1 MPSSLKVP
9 ESGLILES
17 SAASGNPVPPQA
29 FCINLSD
36 HVLEDMIK
44 CVQGGEDLQLSL
56 GSSPTLLYGSSSH
69 TLSPIS
75 ATFSH
80 DLFLT
85 KPFESTKRATR
96 LPQTSS
102 LWKKLPGSEAP
113 KKGEQAKAKGAPS
126 TSSSGMD
133 SDIENLQNSIAAATA
148 SKKQSKVMDRP
159 LPGTN
164 KKATGKTAKSKLLS
178 SMASY
183 GNGGGKSSP
192 SGSPALV
199 AVSSPSINPVYAS
212 SQQIVEK
219 SKEQRSMIVH
229 ELAVQ
234 ERPADYLESLW
245 EGKDEDFK
253 PALEKVAQFEPDT
266 QMWALRKNYWRELDV
281 WKYEYDT
288 QDTRQKAIDNAIRQF
303 DKMRLATT
311 ETEWQKLL
319 PREERGKGKILS
331 KLQAN
336 IAKASAAPPPKIKV
350 SDATSDNGDEDV
362 LKMKGGETMSRSSS
376 NPLPPKP
383 KKAADSQVKRL
394 LSTNKK
400 PATPKAAPTKAKE
413 KAAPA
418 SKNGRVLSAE
428 FVTNSDSDSESSEDK
443 PMASIVASKPRPAPA
458 AAPAP
463 KRRVEHALPPK
474 PKIAVPKAKARP
486 VEKPVE
492 RTVERSIERPK
503 EKSPHPPRETV
514 KAAKP
519 QPPKRQREEEADDS
533 SSSSGAPLAKRA
545 KPKAPI
551 KAPVSLKQRPAEV
564 SHASSRNS
572 SGVSLKSKNTSPAKS
587 SPLASSPPTN
597 ASDLEHSAPPKKRK
611 AMESSDSNESART
624 KQAPKR
630 QRGLSPDLVSKA
642 ARFKVFYEKYE
653 ALHWEIADMRNP
665 PEDKMADLLD
675 MRQRLKT
682 LKIEIYKE
690 CPPPNSVPSSA
701 PIAVA

>member
-1 MPSSLKVP
+1 MTREKERPTMPSLKVP
-9 ESGLILES
+9 ETGLILES

-29 FCINLSD
+29 FTINLSD
-36 HVLEDMIK
+36 NVLEDMIK
-44 CVQGGEDLQLSL
+44 CVQSGEDLQLAL
-56 GSSPTLLYGSSSH
+56 GSSPMLLYGSSSH
-69 TLSPIS
+69 TLSPIRDP
-75 ATFSH
+75 FSH

-102 LWKKLPGSEAP
+102 LWKKLPGPDVP
-113 KKGEQAKAKGAPS
+113 KKTEQVKAKGAPS

-148 SKKQSKVMDRP
+148 SKKQSRVMDRLAP
-159 LPGTN
+159 ANN

-199 AVSSPSINPVYAS
+199 AVSSPSTNPVFSS
-212 SQQIVEK
+212 SQQVVEK
-219 SKEQRSMIVH
+219 FKEQRSMIVH

-234 ERPADYLESLW
+234 ERPYDYLESLW
-245 EGKDEDFK
+245 EGKEEDFR

-281 WKYEYDT
+281 WKYDYDT

-311 ETEWQKLL
+311 EIEWQKLL

-336 IAKASAAPPPKIKV
+336 IAKASSAAPPPKIKV

-362 LKMKGGETMSRSSS
+362 LKTKGGETMSRSSS
-376 NPLPPKP
+376 NPLPAKP

-400 PATPKAAPTKAKE
+400 AITPKAAPSKTKE
-413 KAAPA
+413 RAPA
-418 SKNGRVLSAE
+418 SSKNGRVLSAE

-443 PMASIVASKPRPAPA
+443 PMATIVASKARPTPSATPVLKKKAEAPA
-458 AAPAP
+458 
-463 KRRVEHALPPK
+463 PK
-474 PKIAVPKAKARP
+474 PKIAVPKPKPRPVDKPAERP
-486 VEKPVE
+486 VE
-492 RTVERSIERPK
+492 RSTERPRD
-503 EKSPHPPRETV
+503 KSPQPRREAV
-514 KAAKP
+514 KTAKS
-519 QPPKRQREEEADDS
+519 QPPKREREEEADDS

-551 KAPVSLKQRPAEV
+551 KAPVSLKQRPADV
-564 SHASSRNS
+564 SLASSRNS
-572 SGVSLKSKNTSPAKS
+572 SGVSYKSKNTSPAKS

-597 ASDLEHSAPPKKRK
+597 ASELEHSAPPKKRK
-611 AMESSDSNESART
+611 VMESSDSTESART
-624 KQAPKR
+624 KPAPKR
-630 QRGLSPDLVSKA
+630 QRGLSPDLVTKA
-642 ARFKVFYEKYE
+642 ARFKAFYEKYE
-653 ALHWEIADMRNP
+653 TLHWEIADMRNP
-665 PEDKMADLLD
+665 PQEKMHDLLE
-675 MRQRLKT
+675 MRERLKT
-682 LKIEIYKE
+682 MKTEIYKE
-690 CPPPNSVPSSA
+690 CPPA
-701 PIAVA
+701 IAVA

>member
-1 MPSSLKVP
+1 MPSLKVP
-9 ESGLILES
+9 DTGLILES

-29 FCINLSD
+29 FTINLSD
-36 HVLEDMIK
+36 NVLEDMIK
-44 CVQGGEDLQLSL
+44 CVQSGEDLQLSL

-69 TLSPIS
+69 ILSPIPEPY
-75 ATFSH
+75 SH

-96 LPQTSS
+96 LPQASS

-113 KKGEQAKAKGAPS
+113 KRAEQAKAKGAPS

-148 SKKQSKVMDRP
+148 SKKQSRVMDRLAP
-159 LPGTN
+159 ANN
-164 KKATGKTAKSKLLS
+164 KKSTTKTAKSKLLS

-199 AVSSPSINPVYAS
+199 AVSSPSTNPVFSS
-212 SQQIVEK
+212 SQQVVEK
-219 SKEQRSMIVH
+219 FKEQRSMIVH

-234 ERPADYLESLW
+234 ERPYDYLESLW
-245 EGKDEDFK
+245 EGKEEDFK

-281 WKYEYDT
+281 WKYDYDT

-311 ETEWQKLL
+311 EAEWQKLL

-336 IAKASAAPPPKIKV
+336 IAKASSAAPPPKIKV

-376 NPLPPKP
+376 NPLPAKP

-400 PATPKAAPTKAKE
+400 AATPKAAPSRGKE
-413 KAAPA
+413 KAPAPG
-418 SKNGRVLSAE
+418 KNGRILSAE

-458 AAPAP
+458 PAPAP
-463 KRRVEHALPPK
+463 KKKPEAPAPK
-474 PKIAVPKAKARP
+474 PKIAVPKPKPRP
-486 VEKPVE
+486 VEKPTE
-492 RTVERSIERPK
+492 RPVERSIERSK
-503 EKSPHPPRETV
+503 EKSPQPSREAV
-514 KAAKP
+514 KATKM
-519 QPPKRQREEEADDS
+519 QPPKRQRGEEADDS

-551 KAPVSLKQRPAEV
+551 KAPVGLKQRPADV

-572 SGVSLKSKNTSPAKS
+572 SGVSYKSKNTSPAKS

-611 AMESSDSNESART
+611 VVESSDSNESART
-624 KQAPKR
+624 KPAPKR
-630 QRGLSPDLVSKA
+630 QRGLSPELVSKA
-642 ARFKVFYEKYE
+642 ARFKAFYEKYE
-653 ALHWEIADMRNP
+653 TLHWEIADMRNP
-665 PEDKMADLLD
+665 PQEKMDDLLE
-675 MRQRLKT
+675 MRERLKSMKT
-682 LKIEIYKE
+682 EIYRE
-690 CPPPNSVPSSA
+690 CPPA
-701 PIAVA
+701 IAVA

>member
-164 KKATGKTAKSKLLS
+164 KKPTGKTAKSKLLS

-253 PALEKVAQFEPDT
+253 PALEKVAQFESDT

-362 LKMKGGETMSRSSS
+362 LKMKGETMSRSSS

-394 LSTNKK
+394 LSTNRKA
-400 PATPKAAPTKAKE
+400 ATPKAAPTKAKE
-413 KAAPA
+413 KAPPA
-418 SKNGRVLSAE
+418 SKNGRGVLSAE

-463 KRRVEHALPPK
+463 KRKIEHALPPK
-474 PKIAVPKAKARP
+474 PKIAVPKPKARP
-486 VEKPVE
+486 VEKSVE

-503 EKSPHPPRETV
+503 AKSPQPPRETV

-519 QPPKRQREEEADDS
+519 QPAKRQREEEADDS

-551 KAPVSLKQRPAEV
+551 KAPISLKQRPADT

-611 AMESSDSNESART
+611 VMESSDSNESARA
-624 KQAPKR
+624 KQASKR
-630 QRGLSPDLVSKA
+630 QRGLSPDLVNKA
-642 ARFKVFYEKYE
+642 ARFKAFYQKYE
-653 ALHWEIADMRNP
+653 ALHWEITDMRNP
-665 PEDKMADLLD
+665 PEDKIADLLD
-675 MRQRLKT
+675 MRQRLKS

-690 CPPPNSVPSSA
+690 CPPPNSIPSSA